1 MYILLAFHFNILY
14 IYSYHAWVSYVG
26 FSEAYNETVR
36 LCDAWN
42 TGPVGK
48 WRLQWEDKSDNQ
60 EG

>member
-1 MYILLAFHFNILY
+1 MLY
-14 IYSYHAWVSYVG
+14 IYSHHAWVSSVG